1 MDILTNTIKFIKIV
15 AMLISLA
22 VWTVIGFIFW
32 VPLLARSIFAFSISV
47 LYVTLTRQNPH
58 RIGYQL
64 SIAASFYVM
73 GFINIIE
80 AIFPPNSAENVKEE
94 DLEVHFVEL
103 LFEIL
108 WSAFCWI
115 TLLLSL
121 GYLPWLADFLKA
133 AFLRITGA

>member
-1 MDILTNTIKFIKIV
+1 MDILTNIIKFIKIV

-22 VWTVIGFIFW
+22 VWAVIGFVFW

-47 LYVTLTRQNPH
+47 LYVTLTRQNPTS
-58 RIGYQL
+58 IGYQL
-64 SIAASFYVM
+64 STAASFYVM
-73 GFINIIE
+73 GFVNIIE
-80 AIFPPNSAENVKEE
+80 AIFPEDSAETSEEE
-94 DLEVHFVEL
+94 DFEVHFGRL
-103 LFEIL
+103 LLEIL

-121 GYLPWLADFLKA
+121 GYLQWLTDFLKA